1 MSGIR
6 VGLCVMVLSTGLGGA
21 KCGSGDHPTTPIRSR
36 VVARSPLPL
45 SECVRQTRGWGY
57 SLTAARP
64 LCVRGASALWFH
76 ATFTNAS
83 APPTYIRCAFT
94 AWDENERQLFHGYLP
109 LAEVSFPAGVYLE
122 RHEKRSIDWYFDAHA
137 HPQARRDT
145 QVARYSSSCTRV
157 MNPPI

>member
-1 MSGIR
+1 MR
-6 VGLCVMVLSTGLGGA
+6 EADPWLGVFID
-21 KCGSGDHPTTPIRSR
+21 GSP
-36 VVARSPLPL
+36 AA
-45 SECVRQTRGWGY
+45 VRAG
-57 SLTAARP
+57 
-64 LCVRGASALWFH
+64 
-76 ATFTNAS
+76 
-83 APPTYIRCAFT
+83 PTYIRCAFT
-94 AWDENERQLFHGYLP
+94 AWDEDERQLFHGYLP